1 LSTKKKEREST
12 MSIRYCEI
20 EPVGTLDAGY
30 PYLFITGTTP
40 GEGIQV
46 TGRSGSF
53 RVKSDVEKFVGCVVL
68 VRSRQERIMSDVW
81 AEVTV
86 AVVWDSEI
94 QSFREA
100 HVSTDGFNG
109 HWSSAVVTVDG
120 TPEVFEYYEAYLRG
134 EFVRMTLAQFDRE
147 VEYRRVE
154 AATIRVG
161 KTVQVVRGRKI
172 PQGTKGIVF
181 YQKEGRWGTQ
191 LGIRTSDRKEGRN
204 WADAV
209 WVAETN
215 CAVVG
220 PRGNILAV

>member
-1 LSTKKKEREST
+1 
-12 MSIRYCEI
+12 
-20 EPVGTLDAGY
+20 
-30 PYLFITGTTP
+30 
-40 GEGIQV
+40 
-46 TGRSGSF
+46 
-53 RVKSDVEKFVGCVVL
+53 
-68 VRSRQERIMSDVW
+68 
-81 AEVTV
+81 
-86 AVVWDSEI
+86 VWDSEI

-172 PQGTKGIVF
+172 PQGTRGIVF

>member
-1 LSTKKKEREST
+1 

-20 EPVGTLDAGY
+20 APNGTLDAGY

-40 GEGIQV
+40 GVGIQIS
-46 TGRSGSF
+46 GRSTSF
-53 RVKSDVEKFVGCVVL
+53 HVKSDVEKFIGCVVL
-68 VRSRQERIMSDVW
+68 VRTRCERIMSDVW
-81 AEVTV
+81 ADVTT

-94 QSFREA
+94 RSFREA

-109 HWSSAVVTVDG
+109 HWSAAVVTVDG
-120 TPEVFEYYEAYLRG
+120 TPEVFEYYEAYLHG
-134 EFVRMTLAQFDRE
+134 EAVRMRLEQYDRE
-147 VEYRRVE
+147 VERQRVE
-154 AATIRVG
+154 AATIRTG
-161 KTVQVVRGRKI
+161 KKVRVVRGRKI
-172 PQGTKGIVF
+172 PQGTEGIVF
-181 YQKEGRWGTQ
+181 YQKDGRWGTQ

-220 PRGNILAV
+220 PRGNTLEV